1 MTLPQLGVGVAY
13 FSGLEP
19 LLESGGL
26 ADVIEVEPQTL
37 WLQPDRDVDA
47 WRVDA
52 AALARVAALPG
63 AKVIH
68 GIGFAVGGTLAP
80 QAAQLEPLLAT
91 RAALGAPWM
100 SEHLAFNRARGEHG
114 VYTTSFML
122 PPRQTAAG
130 VDAAVAS
137 VRALAAALPVPFAFE
152 TGVSYL
158 RPRPDELADG
168 EFVARVAEAADC
180 GIVLDLHNAYCN
192 ERNGRQRV
200 TDFVAGLPLERV
212 WEVHLAGGF
221 ERRGYWLDSHSGA
234 VPAPLAD
241 LAARVLPQLPN
252 LKALVFELFPQYL
265 PLVGLDTIRAQLELL
280 HRLWDARCAQRR
292 PRRTAARAV
301 APTPLASG
309 PPPATWE
316 DALGGLVVGRPPAD
330 ACGDALARDP
340 GVAVTRE
347 LLEEFRASMTVEVL
361 KLSFRLI
368 ALTRGAD
375 AFEALLARYWAQA
388 TPERFASAEAEGFA
402 EFLADQAPDVPYL
415 DEVLAFER
423 AALATLLDGR
433 TRVVAFAHDPMSVL
447 RPLAEGRLPESP
459 RAGRFEVEVTPPEQ
473 AVTG

>member
-158 RPRPDELADG
+158 RPR
-168 EFVARVAEAADC
+168 R
-180 GIVLDLHNAYCN
+180 LHLNT
-192 ERNGRQRV
+192 E
-200 TDFVAGLPLERV
+200 
-212 WEVHLAGGF
+212 
-221 ERRGYWLDSHSGA
+221 
-234 VPAPLAD
+234 
-241 LAARVLPQLPN
+241 
-252 LKALVFELFPQYL
+252 
-265 PLVGLDTIRAQLELL
+265 
-280 HRLWDARCAQRR
+280 
-292 PRRTAARAV
+292 
-301 APTPLASG
+301 
-309 PPPATWE
+309 
-316 DALGGLVVGRPPAD
+316 
-330 ACGDALARDP
+330 
-340 GVAVTRE
+340 
-347 LLEEFRASMTVEVL
+347 M
-361 KLSFRLI
+361 
-368 ALTRGAD
+368 
-375 AFEALLARYWAQA
+375 
-388 TPERFASAEAEGFA
+388 
-402 EFLADQAPDVPYL
+402 
-415 DEVLAFER
+415 
-423 AALATLLDGR
+423 
-433 TRVVAFAHDPMSVL
+433 
-447 RPLAEGRLPESP
+447 
-459 RAGRFEVEVTPPEQ
+459 
-473 AVTG
+473 